1 MPPIDYE
8 AEYNNRARVPEHP
21 AIIEGWARDAQA
33 YRDAN
38 PPLRIAYGP
47 SERQFIDFFH
57 AGAPDRAAATVV
69 FIHGGYWQ
77 NLAPSFFSHLA
88 RGPNA
93 HGLDVAVAGYDLCP
107 QVRVGDIVEQLR
119 AACRELARFERR
131 LVVAGHSAGGH
142 LTACM
147 AATSWPAIDE
157 KLPRD
162 FVAAGYAISGIFALK
177 PLVPT
182 SINKALGMDEAEAEL
197 QSPLSW
203 QAPAGLRFDAV
214 VGGEESP
221 EYLRQSRT
229 IAERWGSAG
238 VDTRYEAV
246 PGQNHFT
253 VIAPLANSGS
263 AMTRR
268 IAALARP

>member
-33 YRDAN
+33 YRDLN

-47 SERQFIDFFH
+47 SERQFIDLFH
-57 AGAPDRAAATVV
+57 AGEPDRAAATVV

-107 QVRVGDIVEQLR
+107 QVRVGDIVEELR

-142 LTACM
+142 LTA
-147 AATSWPAIDE
+147 
-157 KLPRD
+157 
-162 FVAAGYAISGIFALK
+162 
-177 PLVPT
+177 
-182 SINKALGMDEAEAEL
+182 
-197 QSPLSW
+197 
-203 QAPAGLRFDAV
+203 
-214 VGGEESP
+214 
-221 EYLRQSRT
+221 
-229 IAERWGSAG
+229 
-238 VDTRYEAV
+238 
-246 PGQNHFT
+246 
-253 VIAPLANSGS
+253 
-263 AMTRR
+263 
-268 IAALARP
+268 